1 MFLNLQVITHI
12 LQFVSF
18 DDRKRARLVNSVWY
32 YSSIHPMF
40 IKNELFTI
48 DGPKQTGFVDQVV
61 ILNDYHRALKES
73 KRKVLNI
80 RFRGFGT
87 LHKCTLIFQDIAEN
101 VREIYLEDIHVL
113 TNAFI
118 HIITNCCNL
127 KMLEFRNITRWCLP
141 VDNLKPIHSLK
152 TLVYKLGALPNNVFN
167 LLASLASN
175 IEALDLDYLVFNT
188 TVSTPYCNVNRN
200 SVLQFLHKI
209 NNLSNLR
216 VNDNCWILN
225 ILPKRLR
232 LMTLSVNYQRYY
244 TDAIELFQ
252 FESVI
257 REHKSLLELEVFAI
271 PCCLLQAIR
280 DLKFLQH
287 LNLTYAKYHIY
298 SCFDKQT
305 CLKNFRDSFN
315 EMKYL
320 KTLSLTSEL
329 PIRHEIEFVNCIPSI
344 PLHILKSLQSLDC
357 YLSPDMGISTFGNN
371 LTNLRIRNGNI
382 LIPADFKLLFKQLTK
397 LRDLWI
403 EKCYKLNDDV
413 FLNHS
418 LSNLKGNE
426 ISQKY

>member
-1 MFLNLQVITHI
+1 M
-12 LQFVSF
+12 
-18 DDRKRARLVNSVWY
+18 
-32 YSSIHPMF
+32 
-40 IKNELFTI
+40 FTI
-48 DGPKQTGFVDQVV
+48 DGPKQTGFVDQATA
-61 ILNDYHRALKES
+61 LNEYHQALKES

-87 LHKCTLIFQDIAEN
+87 LHKCMFIFQDIAEN
-101 VREIYLEDIHVL
+101 VREIYLDDIHVL
-113 TNAFI
+113 TNAFLQM
-118 HIITNCCNL
+118 ITNCCNL

-141 VDNLKPIHSLK
+141 VNHPEPIHSLK
-152 TLVYKLGALPNNVFN
+152 TLVYKLGTLPNNVFN

-175 IEALDLDYLVFNT
+175 IEALDLDYLVFNS

-200 SVLQFLHKI
+200 SVMQYIYKMK
-209 NNLSNLR
+209 NLSNLR

-225 ILPKRLR
+225 RLPKRLR
-232 LMTLSVNYQRYY
+232 LLTLSLNYQRYY
-244 TDAIELFQ
+244 TDAVELYQ
-252 FESVI
+252 FETVI
-257 REHKSLLELEVFAI
+257 REHKSLTNLEVFAI

-298 SCFDKQT
+298 SCSDKKT
-305 CLKNFRDSFN
+305 CLQNFSDSFN

-320 KTLSLTSEL
+320 KTLSLTSEIPMHDEVHFL
-329 PIRHEIEFVNCIPSI
+329 NCIPSI

-357 YLSPDMGISTFGNN
+357 YLSPVMSLTTIGNN

-382 LIPADFKLLFKQLTK
+382 LTPSDFKLLFKQLTK

-403 EKCYKLNDDV
+403 DKCYRLNDDV
-413 FLNHS
+413 FLDYS